1 MLKIFKTILDKLKGG
16 NIQTFLV
23 FLIISVLIWQT
34 EKLRQT
40 YPEDTAL
47 NVVCQNL
54 PEGYVTPTVIDKSVN
69 VRVEGA
75 GFSLL
80 RMYLFGSRNIFVDV
94 SSMNRFSSGGKTWAI
109 FVTRKLASN
118 KTDLPEHLRIT
129 DVFTDTVMIPLL
141 TVKKKKLP
149 VVVQDGVS
157 LQPQRIFSS
166 PRSVVPDSVWITATN
181 DVIDTMRAVYTVPEA
196 PQTLSDT
203 LIKDVPLI
211 LPDMATASAEQIH
224 VEYYVEPFS
233 EKKLQ
238 IPIEPVNVTT
248 GYACRIFP
256 PNAKVAFYVGLS
268 QYEDADETGF
278 RVVADLSNVHP
289 GDKASRV
296 RVSIVKSPSFI
307 QNVSFSPSYAEFIL
321 EKKK

>member
-1 MLKIFKTILDKLKGG
+1 MLKIFQTILDKLKGG

-23 FLIISVLIWQT
+23 FLVISILIWQT

-47 NVVCQNL
+47 NIVCRNV
-54 PEGYVTPTVIDKSVN
+54 PEGYVTPSVIDKSVN

-80 RMYLFGSRNIFVDV
+80 RMYITGSRNVYVDV
-94 SSMNRFSSGGKTWAI
+94 SSMNRLSSGGKSWAI
-109 FVTRKLASN
+109 FVTRKLATN

-149 VVVQDGVS
+149 VVVQDDVT

-166 PRSVVPDSVWITATN
+166 PRKVEPDSVWITATN
-181 DVIDTMRAVYTVPEA
+181 DVIDTMRAVYTTVEA
-196 PQTLSDT
+196 PQALGDT
-203 LIKDVPLI
+203 LINDLRLI
-211 LPDMATASAEQIH
+211 LPDMATASSEAVH

-233 EKKLQ
+233 EKKMQ
-238 IPIEPVNVTT
+238 IPIEAVNVTP
-248 GYACRIFP
+248 GYSCRVFP
-256 PNAKVAFYVGLS
+256 PNAKVSFYVGLS
-268 QYEDADETGF
+268 KYEAADEPKF
-278 RVVADLSNVHP
+278 KVVADLSNVHP

-307 QNVSFSPSYAEFIL
+307 QNVSFSPAYAEFIL